1 MTITL
6 LLTMIAVQRLQ
17 STIYYTTLIKSFFKY
32 QPPQSTGD
40 NQKQQQLLDN
50 TKVDKAN

>member
-32 QPPQSTGD
+32 QPPQLMQD
-40 NQKQQQLLDN
+40 NQQQQLLLDN
-50 TKVDKAN
+50 TKFDKAN